1 MATKDDLR
9 QLAKHKQSKLDP
21 YKSSISII
29 NRIKKWDKYKS
40 AENVMIYYPIK
51 NEINLLGLYGD
62 KNLFLPRLRNNEIEV
77 CPYPGEDSILPGKF
91 GIPEP
96 LTGAI
101 EDLCIL
107 DIIFVP
113 ALAAD
118 RWGYRLGYGC
128 GYYDRFLEHVG
139 AKTARVIP
147 LYSELLFD
155 DIPFEAHDQKADFI
169 VTEDELF
176 STSIKIAL

>member
-62 KNLFLPRLRNNEIEV
+62 KKFFLPRIINNKIEV
-77 CPYPGEDSILPGKF
+77 CSYLGEASISPGKF
-91 GIPEP
+91 GILEP
-96 LTGAI
+96 VTDPI

-128 GYYDRFLEHVG
+128 GYYDRFLEHIG
-139 AKTARVIP
+139 TQTTKIIP
-147 LYSELLFD
+147 LYSELLYE
-155 DIPFEAHDQKADFI
+155 DIPFEAHDKKADFI

-176 STSIKIAL
+176 STSIRIAY